1 MGTFNAAHIVNE
13 AEQLLFYSIPGS
25 IFLLFAAVFL
35 FLYGRLAISTGYVAA
50 AAVVTIPIGF
60 LIYQAYTANL
70 LGIYGQVS
78 RRKEERTLKFVQSIL
93 TDAGVKT
100 TGDKELYRLSKRM
113 LTVLVNQ
120 SSGALYIWRLIGIIN
135 ARGACLFSTI
145 CAIGVPVACVLS
157 YVLGLFDLN
166 VLSPP
171 AGLYKILAYYA
182 ILSLS
187 SFSLYHGIPKIRGQ
201 LDVYNELLISGKVKE
216 IKEFA
221 ANWIAVDKVKVSPA
235 DEGKKGEKRMSL
247 GLVALG
253 IAVGYASNLGMPVEK
268 VLMIAVVLSIG
279 AIFFALIGAWN
290 SVLGILV
297 LGVAAVTLMT
307 GTALSATFAIV
318 FAVLGASVIIVS
330 VLSQWLTRSKLRE
343 H

>member
-1 MGTFNAAHIVNE
+1 LGTFNAAHIVNE

-25 IFLLFAAVFL
+25 IFLLFAAAFL

-78 RRKEERTLKFVQSIL
+78 RRKEERTLKFVQSVL
-93 TDAGVKT
+93 TDAGVKAT
-100 TGDKELYRLSKRM
+100 SEKELYRLSKRV
-113 LTVLVNQ
+113 LTVFVNQ
-120 SSGALYIWRLIGIIN
+120 SSDAPYIWRLIGIIN

-157 YVLGLFDLN
+157 YMLGLFDLN

-171 AGLYKILAYYA
+171 AGLYKIVAYYA
-182 ILSLS
+182 MLSLC
-187 SFSLYHGIPKIRGQ
+187 SFSLYYGIPKVRGQ
-201 LDVYNELLISGKVKE
+201 LDVYNELLIFGKVNELKAL
-216 IKEFA
+216 A

-235 DEGKKGEKRMSL
+235 GEGKKEAKQMSL
-247 GLVALG
+247 GWVALG
-253 IAVGYASNLGMPVEK
+253 IAVGYASNLMPVEK

-279 AIFFALIGAWN
+279 AILLALIGAWN
-290 SVLGILV
+290 SVLDILV
-297 LGVAAVTLMT
+297 VGVAAVTLMT
-307 GTALSATFAIV
+307 GRALSATFTIV
-318 FAVLGASVIIVS
+318 FGVLGVSVILVS
-330 VLSQWLTRSKLRE
+330 VLISGLRA